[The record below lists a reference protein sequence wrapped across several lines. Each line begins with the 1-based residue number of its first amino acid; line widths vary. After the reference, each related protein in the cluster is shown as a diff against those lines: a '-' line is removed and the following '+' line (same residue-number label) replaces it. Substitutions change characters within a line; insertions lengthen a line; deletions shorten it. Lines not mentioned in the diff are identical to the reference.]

1 MKTKLITISAFALT
15 IGTIAILPSCTRI
28 ANLLTAN
35 VAMQTESVNVTIPV
49 TTGVNG
55 VISVGPES
63 NKYNVD
69 SLIQAQ
75 TAGQFNASNINS
87 VKLKSVIFTLSNSNT
102 MNNFANFESV
112 SATFYSNTDNTP
124 YTVSIPS
131 NPDITTNTLML
142 PVDTARELKSYIGNE
157 FFYTVEGKLRRPT
170 TIPLECTITFAFN
183 LKVQGN

>member
-1 MKTKLITISAFALT
+1 MKTKLIAITAFALT
-15 IGTIAILPSCTRI
+15 VGTIATLPSCTKV

-35 VAMQTESVNVTIPV
+35 VGMQTESVKVTIPA

-55 VISVGPES
+55 VISVGPAS

-75 TAGQFNASNINS
+75 TAGQFNASNISS
-87 VKLKSVIFTLSNSNT
+87 VKLKSVVFTLSNFNAL
-102 MNNFANFESV
+102 NNFANFESV
-112 SATFYSNTDNTP
+112 SATFSSNTDKTP
-124 YTVSIPS
+124 YTITIPT
-131 NPDITTNTLML
+131 NPDVTTNMLTL

-170 TIPLECTITFAFN
+170 TIPLECTITFSFD
-183 LKVQGN
+183 LKVKG